1 MKVLLR
7 AIYPYI
13 YLCLFLTIP
22 FDNYVR
28 VFPNILMAALVLIFP
43 FVVDRSDWKKMHRGP
58 VVAFLV
64 FILYIGLNAFFQ
76 GRFEEDFVI
85 FKKIALAFGLAI
97 LYLPVQDR
105 RKISM
110 AIIFSSL
117 AAIVF
122 SIVKIIIIINV
133 SEVIALGYSRE
144 VIEALLIDRLYL
156 GLLSVLS
163 ILISYQSIS
172 RKYHPNN
179 QYHLINIIINVLFTF
194 LMVSKVAIIVLAI
207 LFLLRLLYSS
217 KIIVRISAAV
227 IAIFCVVILFTA
239 IRNLE
244 RTESPLAGRSNAE
257 QTFLMNTLT
266 WELRTTVWRCGVS
279 VSKKEGFIVEGL
291 GFEGTRDS
299 LLECYANKIEDDWK
313 RNRFVSMGYNSHN
326 QFIDLYLMYGI
337 VALVLFVVFLLVTL
351 VRNRKHYFT
360 IALLVTLISYAL
372 VENVFH
378 RQIGAYYVGFILIVL
393 LSRNFQ
399 GQMNELKED

>member
-279 VSKKEGFIVEGL
+279 VSKKEGIIVQGL

-299 LLECYANKIEDDWK
+299 LLECYANNIEDDWK

-337 VALVLFVVFLLVTL
+337 IALVLFVVFLLVTL

>member
-122 SIVKIIIIINV
+122 SIIKIIIIINV

-227 IAIFCVVILFTA
+227 IAVFCVVILFTA

-244 RTESPLAGRSNAE
+244 RTESPLAGSSNAE

-279 VSKKEGFIVEGL
+279 VSKKEGLIVQGL

>member
-28 VFPNILMAALVLIFP
+28 VLPNILMAALVIIFP
-43 FVVDRSDWKKMHRGP
+43 FVVNRTDWKKLHRGP
-58 VVAFLV
+58 ALAFLV
-64 FILYIGLNAFFQ
+64 FILYIGLNALVFN
-76 GRFEEDFVI
+76 RFEEDFVI

-97 LYLPVQDR
+97 LYLPVQDQ

-122 SIVKIIIIINV
+122 SVVKIIIIINA

-179 QYHLINIIINVLFTF
+179 QYHLINIIINVLFTI
-194 LMVSKVAIIVLAI
+194 LMVSKIAIIVLAA
-207 LFLLRLLYSS
+207 LFLLRLLYSR
-217 KIIVRISAAV
+217 KIIVRISAVV
-227 IAIFCVVILFTA
+227 IAVFCLLVLFSAVKT
-239 IRNLE
+239 LE
-244 RTESPLAGRSNAE
+244 RIQTPMKEVANSE
-257 QTFLMNTLT
+257 QTFLLNTVT
-266 WELRTTVWRCGVS
+266 WELRTTVWKCGVQIA
-279 VSKKEGFIVEGL
+279 KTEGIIMEGL

-299 LLECYANKIEDDWK
+299 LLECYASEIEDNWK
-313 RNRFVSMGYNSHN
+313 RNKFVTMGYNSHN
-326 QFIDLYLMYGI
+326 QFIDLYLMYGMI
-337 VALVLFVVFLLVTL
+337 ALGLFVLILLIAFL
-351 VRNRKHYFT
+351 RNRKIYFSV
-360 IALLVTLISYAL
+360 ALLLTLISYAL

-378 RQIGAYYVGFILIVL
+378 RQIGAYYIGFILIVL
-393 LSRNFQ
+393 LSRNFH
-399 GQMNELKED
+399 GQMNAVKED